1 VAVKE
6 ATEVGRKIMEMTRDI
21 KNRRIQE
28 QAIGQ
33 VSYAVAAARNLLQ
46 AGTYNIQVPKTLSAQ
61 I

>member
-6 ATEVGRKIMEMTRDI
+6 ATEVGRNIIEMTRDI

-33 VSYAVAAARNLLQ
+33 VSYPAAAARNLPQ
-46 AGTYNIQVPKTLSAQ
+46 ASTYNTQVPKTPST
-61 I
+61 